1 MDQKIDLLVSF
12 DTTGSMYPVLAQV
25 RREVEQFVKT
35 MFNDFTDLRL
45 GIIAHGDYC
54 DKDDPYTIRVMDFT
68 RDEKRLC
75 EFVRETKPTYGG
87 DADECYELVLHTA
100 HNDLQWRDDAEHVL
114 LMIGDA
120 SPHAPSY
127 YDNKLN
133 LDWKEEADK
142 LRKIGVKVFS
152 VHALAGYRSS
162 SRAFYKTVAETTGG
176 IYLTLDMFN
185 EIVDLIK
192 ATCYQQ
198 GGEEKLNEFVTIIKD
213 SGKMTRSMENNF
225 KRLRGEEVDD
235 FYETYRRD
243 YSSSRRSS
251 SSRKTSDG
259 PVSIKEMDKLVPVVP
274 GRFQIMTVDENCDI
288 KSFVEN
294 NGIKFKKGRGFYEL
308 SKAETVQQYKEVIM
322 MDRET
327 GEMFNGSQVRE
338 ELGLQPQSESGGV
351 KERIHKSAAN
361 KFRVFVQS
369 TSVNRKLIAGT
380 TFLYEVDDLEDAGTV
395 IEAATD
401 AEVASVRLEG
411 LRKDITERV
420 KEVTEA
426 KEKEIKSTGDVTKP
440 VEVEEKTT
448 KKSSKKAD
456 IKEDASGS
464 KFDTDLEVK
473 LAEKSEE
480 AAKTDSMVIAAEKV
494 KKSGKKSK
502 SLKEAAKEASVGKLE
517 FADIEKAASCFEP
530 VKVDED
536 AKTIK
541 KTKAEKKVKTPKK
554 KEVTTD
560 RVASQ
565 IEKVTD
571 GIGRYNTSHNKKN
584 TTFLKN
590 NLEKLIKEAQ
600 ALLDNME

>member
-45 GIIAHGDYC
+45 GVIAHGDYC
-54 DKDDPYTIRVMDFT
+54 DKDNPYTIRVMDFT

-75 EFVRETKPTYGG
+75 DFVRETKPTYGG

-120 SPHAPSY
+120 SPHSPSY
-127 YDNKLN
+127 PQNKLN

-142 LRKIGVKVFS
+142 LRKLGIKVFS

-162 SRAFYKTVAETTGG
+162 SRGFYKTVAETTGG

-213 SGKMTRSMENNF
+213 SGKMTRSMENNI
-225 KRLRGEEVDD
+225 KRLRGEEVEDT
-235 FYETYRRD
+235 YETYRRA
-243 YSSSRRSS
+243 SSTRRTSSRKT

-274 GRFQIMTVDENCDI
+274 GRFQIMTVDENCAI
-288 KSFVEN
+288 KAFVEN
-294 NGIKFKKGRGFYEL
+294 NGIKFKIGRGFYEL

-338 ELGLQPQSESGGV
+338 ELGLQPQSEKGGV
-351 KERIHKSAAN
+351 KERIHKSAAD

-395 IEAATD
+395 IEETTIAPAKDGLTML
-401 AEVASVRLEG
+401 AEEHAKEVAEAKAKKEKKSAKKTSKKAE
-411 LRKDITERV
+411 
-420 KEVTEA
+420 KEVTA
-426 KEKEIKSTGDVTKP
+426 DK
-440 VEVEEKTT
+440 KT
-448 KKSSKKAD
+448 SKK
-456 IKEDASGS
+456 KEVAKDTSGA

-473 LAEKSEE
+473 LAEKSKE
-480 AAKTDSMVIAAEKV
+480 AAKEDSMVVAAEKT

-502 SLKEAAKEASVGKLE
+502 GLKATAKEVGADKLA
-517 FADIEKAASCFEP
+517 FADIEKAASYFDEI
-530 VKVDED
+530 KVDED
-536 AKTIK
+536 AKIV
-541 KTKAEKKVKTPKK
+541 KKVAKN
-554 KEVTTD
+554 VSTD
-560 RVASQ
+560 KVEKQ
-565 IEKVTD
+565 LTKVTD
-571 GIGRYNTSHNKKN
+571 GIGRYNTSQNKKN

-600 ALLDNME
+600 ALLDSIE

>member
-1 MDQKIDLLVSF
+1 MEQKIDLLVSF

-35 MFNDFTDLRL
+35 MFSDFTDLRL
-45 GIIAHGDYC
+45 GVIAHGDYC
-54 DKDDPYTIRVMDFT
+54 DKDNPYTIRVMDFT
-68 RDEKRLC
+68 RDEEGLC

-87 DADECYELVLHTA
+87 DADECYELVLRTA
-100 HNDLQWRDDAEHVL
+100 WKDLQWRGDAEHVMI
-114 LMIGDA
+114 MIGDA

-127 YDNKLN
+127 KDNKLN

-162 SRAFYKTVAETTGG
+162 SKGFYKTVAETTGG

-198 GGEEKLNEFVTIIKD
+198 GGEERLNEFVTIIKD
-213 SGKMTRSMENNF
+213 NGKMTRSMENNI
-225 KRLRGEEVDD
+225 KRLRGEKVEDT
-235 FYETYRRD
+235 YETYRRT
-243 YSSSRRSS
+243 SSTRRT

-274 GRFQIMTVDENCDI
+274 GRFQIMTVDENCAI
-288 KSFVEN
+288 KAFVEN
-294 NGIKFKKGRGFYEL
+294 NGIKFKIGRGFYEL

-338 ELGLQPQSESGGV
+338 ELGLQPQSEKGGV
-351 KERIHKSAAN
+351 KERIHKSAAD

-395 IEAATD
+395 IEETTITPVKDGLTALAEEHAKEAA
-401 AEVASVRLEG
+401 
-411 LRKDITERV
+411 
-420 KEVTEA
+420 EA
-426 KEKEIKSTGDVTKP
+426 K
-440 VEVEEKTT
+440 T
-448 KKSSKKAD
+448 KKETKTSKKTSKKAKKEEKAVEKKEKAVRKTSKKAE
-456 IKEDASGS
+456 IKKDTSGA
-464 KFDTDLEVK
+464 KFDTDLAVK
-473 LAEKSEE
+473 LAEKSAE
-480 AAKTDSMVIAAEKV
+480 AVKDAIMIKATEKI
-494 KKSGKKSK
+494 KKSGKKTN
-502 SLKEAAKEASVGKLE
+502 SLKEMTKKAEVDSKVAFTEVKATCFKES
-517 FADIEKAASCFEP
+517 
-530 VKVDED
+530 KVDEK
-536 AKTIK
+536 AKEVKSNAVSLNKLDTQVD
-541 KTKAEKKVKTPKK
+541 KVK
-554 KEVTTD
+554 
-560 RVASQ
+560 
-565 IEKVTD
+565 D
-571 GIGRYNTSHNKKN
+571 GISRYKTSTNKKN

-600 ALLDNME
+600 ALLDSIE

>member
-1 MDQKIDLLVSF
+1 MEQKIDLLVSF

-35 MFNDFTDLRL
+35 MFSDFTDLRL

-54 DKDDPYTIRVMDFT
+54 DKDDPYTIRIMDFT

-100 HNDLQWRDDAEHVL
+100 HNDLQWREDAEHVM

-127 YDNKLN
+127 RDNKLN

-142 LRKIGVKVFS
+142 LRKLGVKVFS

-162 SRAFYKTVAETTGG
+162 SKGFYKTVAETTGG

-198 GGEEKLNEFVTIIKD
+198 GGEERLNEFVTIIKD
-213 SGKMTRSMENNF
+213 SGKMTRSMENNI
-225 KRLRGEEVDD
+225 KRLRGEEVEDT
-235 FYETYRRD
+235 YETYRRT
-243 YSSSRRSS
+243 SSTRRT
-251 SSRKTSDG
+251 SSRKTSDE

-274 GRFQIMTVDENCDI
+274 GRFQIMTVDENCAI
-288 KSFVEN
+288 KAFVEN
-294 NGIKFKKGRGFYEL
+294 NGIKFKIGRGFYEL

-338 ELGLQPQSESGGV
+338 ELGLQPQSEKGGV
-351 KERIHKSAAN
+351 KERIHKSAAD

-380 TFLYEVDDLEDAGTV
+380 TFLYEVDDLEDTGTV
-395 IEAATD
+395 IEDVATD
-401 AEVASVRLEG
+401 AEVASVRLDG
-411 LRKDITERV
+411 LTKDAAERA
-420 KEVTEA
+420 KEVVEA
-426 KEKEIKSTGDVTKP
+426 KEKK
-440 VEVEEKTT
+440 EKAS
-448 KKSSKKAD
+448 KKTSKKAET
-456 IKEDASGS
+456 KEDTSGA

-473 LAEKSEE
+473 LAEKSKE
-480 AAKTDSMVIAAEKV
+480 AAKTDSMVIAAEKA

-502 SLKEAAKEASVGKLE
+502 GLKAMAKEAGV
-517 FADIEKAASCFEP
+517 AEKVAFSEVKAPCFKE
-530 VKVDED
+530 VKVD
-536 AKTIK
+536 K
-541 KTKAEKKVKTPKK
+541 KAKKVKTK
-554 KEVTTD
+554 T
-560 RVASQ
+560 ASLDKIDAQ
-565 IEKVTD
+565 VDKVKD
-571 GIGRYNTSHNKKN
+571 GISRYKASTNKKN

-600 ALLDNME
+600 ALLDIIE